1 MNQLV
6 RFDTNALNRA
16 LIGFDN
22 LFDTFE
28 QRFANQLNNTYPPY
42 NVLKHSDDSYQIE
55 IAVTGFEKE
64 DITVEID
71 QNSLIVK
78 GSRKE
83 IDIKNPTYLH
93 KGLAARDFTRMWTLG
108 EHIEVGDIKMKN
120 GVLTIPLNRVIPDNL
135 KPRTLQISAE

>member
-28 QRFANQLNNTYPPY
+28 QRIANQLNNTYPPY

-108 EHIEVGDIKMKN
+108 EHIEVGEIKMKN
-120 GVLTIPLNRVIPDNL
+120 GVLTIPLNRIIPENL
-135 KPRTLQISAE
+135 KPRTLQINAE